1 VAIPELGLAL
11 TLARRPVEPWMLAGR
26 PDRAGLALGLEEG
39 QRVEIRNRR
48 PGDRIRPLGAG
59 GSRRLKEVLI
69 DRRVPRA
76 RRDRI
81 PLLVVGGAIAWVP
94 GVTIDERF
102 RLDGRDGVRAGATAW
117 CAEIEAL

>member
-1 VAIPELGLAL
+1 
-11 TLARRPVEPWMLAGR
+11 MLAGR
-26 PDRAGLALGLEEG
+26 PDRAGLALEIEEG
-39 QRVEIRNRR
+39 QRVEVRNRR

-69 DRRVPRA
+69 DRRVPRD
-76 RRDRI
+76 RRDRL

-102 RLDGRDGVRAGATAW
+102 RLDDVLDGLDGRDGVRAGATAW
-117 CAEIEAL
+117 SAEIEAL